1 MDYKLHLNPAD
12 ILDGIGYNP
21 NYSAHDEATQAT
33 TYGEALTGGIMV
45 TRISLLTG
53 EDNTQFVEGITEE
66 DLSNYDRHSI
76 AISGASDEDMQF
88 ISTGIT
94 TAELVEAFSDIGG
107 Q

>member
-1 MDYKLHLNPAD
+1 MDYNLHLNPAD

-21 NYSAHDEATQAT
+21 NHNATDEGTHTT
-33 TYGEALTGGIMV
+33 TYSEALTGGIVV

-76 AISGASDEDMQF
+76 AIEGISEDDMQF
-88 ISTGIT
+88 INTGIT
-94 TAELVEAFSDIGG
+94 MGELVDAFNDIGG